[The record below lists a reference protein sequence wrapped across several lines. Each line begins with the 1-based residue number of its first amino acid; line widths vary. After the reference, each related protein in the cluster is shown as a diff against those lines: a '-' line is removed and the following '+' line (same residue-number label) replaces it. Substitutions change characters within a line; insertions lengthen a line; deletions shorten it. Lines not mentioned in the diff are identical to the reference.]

1 MFKRDGTHV
10 CLWPIQADVR
20 QKPTQHCKAI
30 ILQLKINKF
39 NFFLSGKKKPHKPKQ
54 SSLWIS
60 NEILFSP

>member
-39 NFFLSGKKKPHKPKQ
+39 NFFFKWKKKPPQTKTEFPMD
-54 SSLWIS
+54 
-60 NEILFSP
+60 F